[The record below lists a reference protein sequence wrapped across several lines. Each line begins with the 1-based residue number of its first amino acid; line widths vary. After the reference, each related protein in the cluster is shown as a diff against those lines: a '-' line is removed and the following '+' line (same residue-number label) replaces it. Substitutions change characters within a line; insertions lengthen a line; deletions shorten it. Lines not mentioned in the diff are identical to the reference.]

1 VSPEKLENLFQGD
14 LYIYQIA
21 VLGDGRKFVGALIV
35 PDFTR
40 LMAYAGSQGISF
52 QNREELVADPDIQAL
67 IRRQVDEATRWL
79 PYHEKIRQCVLLSQ
93 EFTIASGELSATLKV
108 KRRVL
113 EERYR
118 AQIENMFSQHA
129 PPVQKPCA

>member
-1 VSPEKLENLFQGD
+1 
-14 LYIYQIA
+14 
-21 VLGDGRKFVGALIV
+21 
-35 PDFTR
+35 
-40 LMAYAGSQGISF
+40 
-52 QNREELVADPDIQAL
+52 
-67 IRRQVDEATRWL
+67 VDEATRWL
-79 PYHEKIRQCVLLSQ
+79 PYHEKIRQFVLLSQ